1 VVMLNGAAVSW
12 QSTRQQ
18 VTALSTAETEYYAAS
33 VAGTDVT
40 YMSRIMEDLG
50 FAQLEPTVL
59 WEDNMACIYMS
70 QTSVMYH
77 KARHIDTRVYH
88 LRELCKD
95 GALVLKKVSSAEHV
109 ADSLTKSTPKPAFE
123 KHRDAMLGAVDER
136 FMACIMSVFRV
147 FLAPS
152 RTGQVEN
159 QPAIDHRKLSTPP
172 KYPLVSTLGPP
183 GLLTAS
189 GSRLAAESMVV
200 MRSFICSFGRLG
212 GLLRGSGEK
221 PGMGGDGEKSAA
233 GLSRAGE
240 VEGEKEERD
249 SGGRG
254 SSRRNQRVILAA
266 RVCILRTPL
275 GVRAMR
281 IRFSSWAVSMAR
293 SWSPLT
299 SSSTNTCVHSG

>member
-1 VVMLNGAAVSW
+1 MCPAVPDPEETRPRTHCSSETHSQSADTANRLVCYADSDHAGHPDTRHSVTGYVVMLNGAAVSW

-136 FMACIMSVFRV
+136 TGREPTRYRSPQAFDPAEIPAGVHTRATCGHTHTHPSASEIAAYQAACDKAR
-147 FLAPS
+147 
-152 RTGQVEN
+152 
-159 QPAIDHRKLSTPP
+159 
-172 KYPLVSTLGPP
+172 P

-200 MRSFICSFGRLG
+200 WEQHRLG
-212 GLLRGSGEK
+212 QHRTRTTRRREN
-221 PGMGGDGEKSAA
+221 
-233 GLSRAGE
+233 
-240 VEGEKEERD
+240 ERT
-249 SGGRG
+249 RE
-254 SSRRNQRVILAA
+254 RENA
-266 RVCILRTPL
+266 
-275 GVRAMR
+275 
-281 IRFSSWAVSMAR
+281 
-293 SWSPLT
+293 
-299 SSSTNTCVHSG
+299 